1 MFGVETVGLRF
12 NKYLLLVLTFA
23 IFNFIQL
30 EVTQDLRRKVRRR
43 MSAVTKVIAQRF
55 YGEVLFFKMT
65 LEYIET
71 HKQL

>member
-30 EVTQDLRRKVRRR
+30 EVTQDLRRKVRR
-43 MSAVTKVIAQRF
+43 MSAVTKVIAQRLN
-55 YGEVLFFKMT
+55 GEVLFFKMT